1 MRITT
6 ILSSLVFIKFSMVTF
21 SKQFDF
27 IQYSLFIFYPC
38 TLLLLFPR
46 FIVKQGAGKEQVL
59 TERELSVTEVKRQ
72 GGTS

>member
-1 MRITT
+1 MRMTT
-6 ILSSLVFIKFSMVTF
+6 ILSSLVFIEFSMVTF

-27 IQYSLFIFYPC
+27 IKYSLFIFYPC

-46 FIVKQGAGKEQVL
+46 SIVKQGAGKEQVL